1 MRVGLKLILLHAR
14 AIGGGDGRTEMAVGG
29 HNALPRL
36 TAHIL
41 IRVVQI
47 VAQGAFA
54 QGLLRAVGHGHVR
67 EGHVHAG
74 QHTEN
79 VIGSLLQFTHH
90 SQQLFLCWGQGVGLI
105 ADQAAHKLGILRH
118 IGRVLQRDQLRL
130 RQGEQ
135 LRLHEGKERLA
146 LDQHSHGLALNA
158 LCNAV
163 AVVRFLPQ
171 RSDPADLIQLFSQCK
186 ISADHALG
194 VLRNVALTCG
204 QRLDLLHDSAPAA
217 SHASSLGKICVRFH
231 FHCASISSRFLICS
245 AITPYSFSCPPGGQ
259 NTS

>member
-1 MRVGLKLILLHAR
+1 M
-14 AIGGGDGRTEMAVGG
+14 
-29 HNALPRL
+29 
-36 TAHIL
+36 
-41 IRVVQI
+41 QI

-54 QGLLRAVGHGHVR
+54 QGLLRTVGHGHIR

-90 SQQLFLCWGQGVGLI
+90 GQQLFLCRGQGVGLI

-135 LRLHEGKERLA
+135 LRLHEGNERLA

-158 LCNAV
+158 LRNAV

-171 RSDPADLIQLFSQCK
+171 KSIPADLIQLFSQRK

-194 VLRNVALTCG
+194 VLRNAALTCG
-204 QRLDLLHDSAPAA
+204 QRLDLLHDLCTRCFPCFIAGENMRQIPFP
-217 SHASSLGKICVRFH
+217 LRV
-231 FHCASISSRFLICS
+231 LICS

-259 NTS
+259 NTIIKPYTTQGMGIPA